1 MIATDSDAWCSG
13 AQSGDQEE
21 TGTGE
26 YAVRQHRWH
35 GPARGSLNSRFFMD
49 EEEKALFRS
58 IGERLD
64 KLDKV
69 VAILE
74 RIEGQ
79 QIMLKKEIEQEIKEQ
94 PVVGSLASI
103 GQRLDKLDKVV
114 AVLER
119 IEGRQIV
126 VKEEIE
132 QEIKEQ
138 PVVGSFGSREK

>member
-1 MIATDSDAWCSG
+1 
-13 AQSGDQEE
+13 
-21 TGTGE
+21 
-26 YAVRQHRWH
+26 
-35 GPARGSLNSRFFMD
+35 MD

-79 QIMLKKEIEQEIKEQ
+79 QIILKKEIERENKDQ
-94 PVVGSLASI
+94 PVVGSLASM
-103 GQRLDKLDKVV
+103 GERLDKLDKVV
-114 AVLER
+114 AILER

-126 VKEEIE
+126 VKKEIE
-132 QEIKEQ
+132 QEIKDQ
-138 PVVGSFGSREK
+138 PVVGSFASTEK